1 MLLRIV
7 SGQYPFGG
15 IMAKAKKIIRNLHSV
30 PLNLRFGSKKDP
42 YYLQLA
48 RRGQNG
54 DVIEVPGE
62 IADHISFSQNVGKSF
77 EIISAAEAK
86 KIEYDTPVTQT
97 LMNGGEFVGPLGETL
112 RAGTVVNLEDNA
124 QPVGGFDEK
133 GNLVR
138 LKDVGPR
145 RSTAVGTQDNPVPEE
160 HTPPVEPP
168 MPKFVGVERA
178 TGALEEPV
186 ATKTRAKTK

>member
-1 MLLRIV
+1 
-7 SGQYPFGG
+7 
-15 IMAKAKKIIRNLHSV
+15 MAKAKKIIRNLHPM

-54 DVIEVPGE
+54 DFVEVPGD
-62 IADHISFSQNVGKSF
+62 IADHISFNQNVGKSF

-86 KIEYDTPVTQT
+86 KITYDSPVTQT
-97 LMNGGEFVGPLGETL
+97 LLDGGEFVGPTGEILT
-112 RAGTVVNLEDNA
+112 AGKVVNPEDNSS
-124 QPVGGFDEK
+124 PVGGFDEK

-145 RSTAVGTQDNPVPEE
+145 RSQAVGTQDNPIPDT

-168 MPKFVGVERA
+168 MPEFKGVEKVK
-178 TGALEEPV
+178 G
-186 ATKTRAKTK
+186 K